1 MTNTETANAFAA
13 LLKAGD
19 HEGAAKAFNAD
30 NIVSFEPMD
39 GQMARCEG
47 REAVQAKSDWWYANH
62 EVHSVISEGPLIN
75 GNQFL
80 MTFTMDVTT
89 KATGERIKMQ
99 EFGLYTVENGKIV
112 EERFFYAMG

>member
-1 MTNTETANAFAA
+1 MTNAETANAFAA
-13 LLKAGD
+13 LLKTGD

-62 EVHSVISEGPLIN
+62 EIHSVTTEGPFLN
-75 GNQFL
+75 GSQFAVR
-80 MTFTMDVTT
+80 FFMDVTT
-89 KATGERIKMQ
+89 KETGQRVEMAEI
-99 EFGLYTVENGKIV
+99 GLYTIRDGKIA
-112 EERFFYAMG
+112 EERFFY